1 MFNIND
7 VVLYK
12 NGEHYEL
19 GIIKEVI
26 PYERRAYT
34 KQDGL
39 FGAPTGELYTAY
51 KYRVWYHMGDTTA
64 ITDEYLL
71 HPVSNA
77 YAFNITRKQVD
88 KNINHPMTCR
98 SIASMILDD
107 FEFYGEMY
115 YKLEDWLTAKLQGD
129 KVNVPFG
136 LESEYLICALR
147 IELRDLLDSIEF
159 NYTQEDIEEII
170 KRMLNDF
177 SNSVLNKEY
186 IEDTVK
192 NYITE
197 KGGEV

>member
-12 NGEHYEL
+12 NGEQYKL

-39 FGAPTGELYTAY
+39 FGAPTGEVYTAY

-64 ITDEYLL
+64 LTDEHLL
-71 HPVSNA
+71 HPISNA
-77 YAFNITRKQVD
+77 YAFNIARKQAD

-98 SIASMILDD
+98 RIASILLDEL
-107 FEFYGEMY
+107 EFHGEMY
-115 YKLEDWLTAKLQGD
+115 YKLEDWLTAKLQGEEI
-129 KVNVPFG
+129 NIPFG
-136 LESEYLICALR
+136 LESEYLLCALR
-147 IELRDLLDSIEF
+147 IEVRNLLDSVEF
-159 NYTQEDIEEII
+159 YYTPEDIEEIVR
-170 KRMLNDF
+170 RMINDF
-177 SNSVLNKEY
+177 SNSVLNNDY
-186 IEDTVK
+186 IEDTIK
-192 NYITE
+192 AYIIE

>member
-1 MFNIND
+1 MFNVND

-12 NGEHYEL
+12 NGERYEL

-34 KQDGL
+34 KQDGI

-64 ITDEYLL
+64 LTDEHLL

-77 YAFNITRKQVD
+77 YAFNIVRKQVD

-98 SIASMILDD
+98 SIAAMILDG
-107 FEFYGEMY
+107 FEFYGELY

-177 SNSVLNKEY
+177 SNSVLNNEY

-197 KGGEV
+197 KGGEI